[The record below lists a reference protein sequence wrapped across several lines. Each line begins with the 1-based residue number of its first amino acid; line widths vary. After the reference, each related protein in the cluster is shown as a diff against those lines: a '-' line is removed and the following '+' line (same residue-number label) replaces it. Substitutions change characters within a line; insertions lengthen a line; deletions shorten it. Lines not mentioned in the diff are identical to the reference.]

1 MIKAYGVVY
10 LSHSIAGENL
20 RETVTVQEGVA
31 NLSS

>member
-20 RETVTVQEGVA
+20 RETVTVQEVCR
-31 NLSS
+31 